1 MLNKSV
7 ETIRSLV
14 DERHDQK
21 MTQQEISDITGI
33 KPSNLTA
40 SKVEAEYP
48 QLQIR
53 DKREKDSC
61 IFLAY
66 RV

>member
-1 MLNKSV
+1 M
-7 ETIRSLV
+7 TIARKLRV
-14 DERHDQK
+14 WFPGATYHDESK
-21 MTQQEISDITGI
+21 AKTGWISGTDPGNWYCRGTI
-33 KPSNLTA
+33 
-40 SKVEAEYP
+40 